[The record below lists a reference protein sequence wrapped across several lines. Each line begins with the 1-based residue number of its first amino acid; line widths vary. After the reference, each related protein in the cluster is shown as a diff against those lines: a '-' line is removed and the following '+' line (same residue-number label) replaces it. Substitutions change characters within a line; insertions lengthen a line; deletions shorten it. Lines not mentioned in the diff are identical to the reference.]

1 MNQPTEDDL
10 YENKSY
16 TYDLKRFYV
25 TIVFVHW
32 WKKKKNCKR
41 TTGAKDSYFLKVR
54 KTSNK

>member
-32 WKKKKNCKR
+32 WKKKK
-41 TTGAKDSYFLKVR
+41 AKDSYLQKVR
-54 KTSNK
+54 KSKKNK